1 MGNSARVPSSGGLGG
16 GWTPNESCLRAE
28 LTCGPAVRFWTRV
41 SRRLW
46 SSSSREWICCRSRLG
61 WTTSS
66 SAGGS
71 LPSALTHSLR
81 PAGWGG
87 DTDTTRFSA
96 NSGALSSKC
105 LVPAALLWD
114 QTADGGGG
122 ETLLVDATI
131 ARSLLVEGAG

>member
-1 MGNSARVPSSGGLGG
+1 M
-16 GWTPNESCLRAE
+16 
-28 LTCGPAVRFWTRV
+28 
-41 SRRLW
+41 
-46 SSSSREWICCRSRLG
+46 G

-81 PAGWGG
+81 PAGWWGG
-87 DTDTTRFSA
+87 ERHTRRGS

-114 QTADGGGG
+114 QTADGGG
-122 ETLLVDATI
+122 EQLLVDATI